1 VLDVACGTGVVA
13 RLAAEIVGP
22 AGRVTGLDI
31 SPGLLEVAR
40 TLDSGQQV
48 EWHEGD
54 ALSLPYANSSFDSA
68 LLQHGLQQ
76 FPDRIAGLREM
87 HRVLRPGGSVVVST
101 WGRLQESPAW
111 ATLLT
116 TRPERMAGGHR
127 PANIFPP

>member
-1 VLDVACGTGVVA
+1 MGRTNEIPAEVYERYWVPAIFAPWARLHIARASLHPGERVLDVACGTGVVA

-54 ALSLPYANSSFDSA
+54 ALSLPFANSSFDSA
-68 LLQHGLQQ
+68 LSA
-76 FPDRIAGLREM
+76 PVRMR
-87 HRVLRPGGSVVVST
+87 ST
-101 WGRLQESPAW
+101 QTA
-111 ATLLT
+111 
-116 TRPERMAGGHR
+116 PERNCSVKSR
-127 PANIFPP
+127 LTE